1 MGIVCLFCD
10 ANALDPNRLVSQYVR
25 EQWTT
30 EKGFSGGVIRAI
42 AQTAN
47 GYLWIGTDNGLI
59 RFDGFN
65 FQIVPLT
72 PSSPS
77 SDGPVLGLGT
87 DADGN
92 LLVRLQGQMLRQNS
106 RGFESMPSGTGP
118 TVSHVTAM
126 GKGEHGGAILSDL
139 LGGTLRF
146 RRGKLEIV
154 TNRDVAPGSSTVISI
169 AETRDGKIWMGTLGT
184 GLFYLEEGRLAH
196 VTAGFPDKKINCL
209 LPLDDNNLWVGTDGG
224 LFRWNG
230 TELKRAEVPA
240 TLRKVQVLS
249 MLRDRNSNSWI
260 GTSRGLIRINAGGVA
275 LAEEKELRGDG
286 GINALFEDREGNI
299 WVGGGQG
306 LERVQDS
313 IFLTYSP
320 AASLPSG
327 NNGPIYVD
335 RENRTWF
342 APARGGLYFLKE
354 GRVQRI
360 TTAPLDR
367 DVVYSIG
374 GLNDEIWI
382 GGQRS
387 GLTRLQY
394 RDGLVRARTYTEAN
408 GLAQNSVY
416 AVHQSRDGAVWAGT
430 LTGGVSKYWDGHF
443 TKYTTANGLASNSI
457 LSISETRNG
466 SVWFATPNGLSSLS
480 NGDWKTYTL
489 QEGLPSTSVNCL
501 FEDPSGVLWIGTSK
515 GLASFNSGRIQVPRE
530 PPEALRGQI
539 FGIAIDK
546 HGWLWIATSDHVVS
560 VQPDHLAAGT
570 LEADDVREYGPADG
584 LRSIQGVKRNS
595 SVVADLLGRIWFSMS
610 RGLSVVDPSHLT
622 NSSTPAIAHVETISA
637 DGNTINIGD
646 SVRIP
651 ASRKKITFA
660 YTGLSFA
667 APERVRFRYS
677 LDGFDHGWSE
687 PVAAREAVYTNL
699 SPGSYRFRVTA
710 SNSDGTWNGVE
721 TAISFEVEPT
731 YYQTS
736 WFRVSCVAMF
746 LVLLWALYQFRVQQ
760 LARQFNIRLEERV
773 GERTRIAREL
783 HDTLLQSFHGLL
795 LRFQMVHDLLPTRAT
810 EAKQHLA
817 SAIDQAAEAITE
829 GRDAVQGLRAST
841 VEVNDLVFAIRVI
854 GEELAADESNHCSA
868 NFQVA
873 MEGTPRNLHPIIRD
887 EIYRI
892 ASEAL
897 RNAFR
902 HAQARHIEVE
912 IRYDE
917 TQLRLRVRDDG
928 KGIDSKVLESEG
940 RAGHWGLHGMR
951 ERAKLVGGKLD
962 VWSEIGSGTEVDLNI
977 PASAAYA
984 RSSARRGSWLSEIFS
999 R

>member
-1 MGIVCLFCD
+1 MGVVFLFCD
-10 ANALDPNRLVSQYVR
+10 ANALDPNRKVSQYVR

-30 EKGFSGGVIRAI
+30 EKGFPGGVVRAI
-42 AQTAN
+42 AQTVN

-65 FQIVPLT
+65 FQVVSLT
-72 PSSPS
+72 PSSPF
-77 SDGPVLGLGT
+77 SDGPVLGLAT

-92 LLVRLQGQMLRQNS
+92 LLVRLQGQVLRQNN

-126 GKGEHGGAILSDL
+126 GKDGRGGALLSDL
-139 LGGTLRF
+139 IGGTLRF
-146 RRGKLEIV
+146 RREKLEIV
-154 TNRDVAPGSSTVISI
+154 ASQKQVPGSAMVISI

-184 GLFYLEEGRLAH
+184 GLFYLEAGHLAH
-196 VTAGFPDKKINCL
+196 VTAGFPDNKINCL
-209 LPLDDNNLWVGTDGG
+209 LPLDDNSLWVGTDSG

-230 TELKRAEVPA
+230 TELRPA
-240 TLRKVQVLS
+240 ALPASLRHVQVLT
-249 MLRDRNSNSWI
+249 MLRDRDSNIWV
-260 GTSRGLIRINAGGVA
+260 GTARGLVRISTGGIA
-275 LAEEKELRGDG
+275 LSEERELRGDG
-286 GINALFEDREGNI
+286 GVNALFEDREGNI
-299 WVGGGQG
+299 WVGGARG

-320 AASLPSG
+320 AASLPSES
-327 NNGPIYVD
+327 NGPIYVD
-335 RENRTWF
+335 PENRTWF

-354 GRVQRI
+354 ARVQPI
-360 TTAPLDR
+360 ATAPLDR

-374 GLNDEIWI
+374 GLKDEIWI
-382 GGQRS
+382 GGQHS

-394 RDGLVRARTYTEAN
+394 RDGVVRTRTYTEAD
-408 GLAQNSVY
+408 GLAQNSIY
-416 AVHQSRDGAVWAGT
+416 AVYQSRDGAVWAGT

-443 TKYTTANGLASNSI
+443 TTYTTAGGLASNSI
-457 LSISETRNG
+457 SAISETRNG
-466 SVWFATPNGLSSLS
+466 TMWFGTPNGLSSLS
-480 NGDWKTYTL
+480 NGDWKTFTL
-489 QEGLPSTSVNCL
+489 QDGLPSASVNCL

-515 GLASFNSGRIQVPRE
+515 GLASVNSGRIQVPRA

-539 FGIAIDK
+539 YGIAIDK
-546 HGWLWIATSDHVVS
+546 HGWLWIATSNHVMS

-570 LEADDVREYGPADG
+570 LEPADVREYGPADG
-584 LRSIQGVKRNS
+584 LRSIEGVKRNN
-595 SVVADLLGRIWFSMS
+595 SVVADSQGRIWFSMS
-610 RGLSVVDPSHLT
+610 RGLSVVDPSQLPV
-622 NSSTPAIAHVETISA
+622 SSVPAIAHVEVISA
-637 DGNTINIGD
+637 DGKPIYIGD

-651 ASRKKITFA
+651 ASRKKITFS
-660 YTGLSFA
+660 YSGLSLA
-667 APERVRFRYS
+667 APQRIRFRYF

-710 SNSDGTWNGVE
+710 SNSDGAWNGVE
-721 TAISFEVEPT
+721 TAIPFEVEPS
-731 YYQTS
+731 YYQTN
-736 WFRVSCVAMF
+736 WFRALWAAVF
-746 LVLLWALYQFRVQQ
+746 LLLLWALYQFRVQQ

-773 GERTRIAREL
+773 SERTRIAREL

-795 LRFQMVHDLLPTRAT
+795 LRFQTVYDLLPTRPA

-817 SAIDQAAEAITE
+817 SAIDQAAESITE

-841 VEVNDLVFAIRVI
+841 VEDNDLVFAIRVI

-868 NFQVA
+868 TFQVG

-928 KGIDSKVLESEG
+928 KGIDPNVLESEG

-951 ERAKLVGGKLD
+951 ERAELVGGKLD

-984 RSSARRGSWLSEIFS
+984 RSSAHRRSWLSEMFS

>member
-1 MGIVCLFCD
+1 VGVVCLFCD

-30 EKGFSGGVIRAI
+30 EKRFSGGVIRAI
-42 AQTAN
+42 TQTAN

-65 FQIVPLT
+65 FQVVPLT

-146 RRGKLEIV
+146 RREKLEII

-184 GLFYLEEGRLAH
+184 GLFYLQEGRLTH
-196 VTAGFPDKKINCL
+196 VAAGFPDNKINCL
-209 LPLDDNNLWVGTDGG
+209 LPLDDNNLWVGTDSG

-299 WVGGGQG
+299 WVGGGRG

-335 RENRTWF
+335 PENRTWF

-382 GGQRS
+382 GGQHS

-394 RDGLVRARTYTEAN
+394 RDGLVSTRTYTEAN
-408 GLAQNSVY
+408 GLAQNSIFAVY
-416 AVHQSRDGAVWAGT
+416 QSRDGAVWAGT

-443 TKYTTANGLASNSI
+443 TTYTTAGGLASNSI
-457 LSISETRNG
+457 SAISETRNG
-466 SVWFATPNGLSSLS
+466 TMWFGTPNGLSSLS
-480 NGDWKTYTL
+480 NGDWKAFTL
-489 QEGLPSTSVNCL
+489 QDGLPDRSVLCL
-501 FEDPSGVLWIGTSK
+501 FEDSSGVLWIGTSK
-515 GLASFNSGRIQVPRE
+515 GLAFFKSGHIQVPQAPE
-530 PPEALRGQI
+530 PLRGQI
-539 FGIAIDK
+539 LGIAIDQ
-546 HGWLWIATSDHVVS
+546 HGWLWIATLNRVMR
-560 VQPDHLAAGT
+560 VQRDHLVAGL
-570 LEADDVREYGPADG
+570 LEPPDVREYGPADG
-584 LRSIQGVKRNS
+584 LSSIEGVKRNN
-595 SVVADLLGRIWFSMS
+595 SVVADSQGRIWFSMS
-610 RGLSVVDPSHLT
+610 RGLSVVDPSQLL
-622 NSSTPAIAHVETISA
+622 NSSVPAIAHVEVISA
-637 DGNTINIGD
+637 DGNPIDIGD

-651 ASRKKITFA
+651 ASRKKITFS
-660 YTGLSFA
+660 YSGLSFA
-667 APERVRFRYS
+667 APERIRFRYF

-710 SNSDGTWNGVE
+710 SNSDGAWNGVE
-721 TAISFEVEPT
+721 TAIPFEVEPT
-731 YYQTS
+731 YYQTN
-736 WFRVSCVAMF
+736 WFRSLWAALF
-746 LVLLWALYQFRVQQ
+746 LLLLWALYQFRVQQ

-773 GERTRIAREL
+773 SERTRIAREL

-795 LRFQMVHDLLPTRAT
+795 LRFQTVYDLLPTRPA

-817 SAIDQAAEAITE
+817 SAIDQAAESITE
-829 GRDAVQGLRAST
+829 GRDAVQGLRVSS
-841 VEVNDLVFAIRVI
+841 VEDNDLVFAIRVI

-868 NFQVA
+868 TFQVA

-928 KGIDSKVLESEG
+928 KGIDPKVLESEG

-951 ERAKLVGGKLD
+951 ERAELVGGKLD

-984 RSSARRGSWLSEIFS
+984 RSSARRRSWLSEMFS

>member
-1 MGIVCLFCD
+1 VCLCCD

-30 EKGFSGGVIRAI
+30 EKGFSGGVVRAI

-65 FQIVPLT
+65 FQVVPLT

-77 SDGPVLGLGT
+77 SDGPVLGLAT

-146 RRGKLEIV
+146 RREKLEIV

-184 GLFYLEEGRLAH
+184 GLFYLEGGHLAH
-196 VTAGFPDKKINCL
+196 VTAGFPDNKINCL
-209 LPLDDNNLWVGTDGG
+209 LPLDDNSLWVGTDSG

-230 TELKRAEVPA
+230 TELRPA
-240 TLRKVQVLS
+240 ALPASLRHVQVLT
-249 MLRDRNSNSWI
+249 MLRDRDSNIWV
-260 GTSRGLIRINAGGVA
+260 GTARGLVRISTGGIA
-275 LAEEKELRGDG
+275 LSEETELRGDG
-286 GINALFEDREGNI
+286 GVNALFEDREGNI
-299 WVGGGQG
+299 WVGGARG

-320 AASLPSG
+320 AASLPSES
-327 NNGPIYVD
+327 NGPIYVD
-335 RENRTWF
+335 PENRTWF

-354 GRVQRI
+354 ARVQPI

-374 GLNDEIWI
+374 GLKDEIWI
-382 GGQRS
+382 GGQHS

-394 RDGLVRARTYTEAN
+394 RDGVVRTRTYTEAD
-408 GLAQNSVY
+408 GLAQNSIY
-416 AVHQSRDGAVWAGT
+416 AVYQSRDGAVWAGT

-443 TKYTTANGLASNSI
+443 TTYTTAGGLASNSI
-457 LSISETRNG
+457 SAISETRNG
-466 SVWFATPNGLSSLS
+466 TMWFGTPNGLSSLS
-480 NGDWKTYTL
+480 NGGWKTFTL
-489 QEGLPSTSVNCL
+489 QDGLPSASVNCL

-515 GLASFNSGRIQVPRE
+515 GLASVNSGRIQVPRA

-539 FGIAIDK
+539 YGIAIDK
-546 HGWLWIATSDHVVS
+546 HGWLWIATSNHVMS

-570 LEADDVREYGPADG
+570 FEADDVREYGPPDG
-584 LRSIQGVKRNS
+584 LGSIEGVKRNS
-595 SVVADLLGRIWFSMS
+595 SVVADSLGQIWFSMS

-622 NSSTPAIAHVETISA
+622 NSSVPAIAHVETISA
-637 DGNTINIGD
+637 DGNSIDVGD

-651 ASRKKITFA
+651 ASLKKITFS
-660 YTGLSFA
+660 YSGLSFA
-667 APERVRFRYS
+667 APERIRFRYF

-710 SNSDGTWNGVE
+710 SNSDGAWNGVE
-721 TAISFEVEPT
+721 AAIPFEVEPT
-731 YYQTS
+731 YYQTN
-736 WFRVSCVAMF
+736 WFRALCAAVF
-746 LVLLWALYQFRVQQ
+746 LLLLWALYQIRVQQ

-795 LRFQMVHDLLPTRAT
+795 LRFQTVYDLLPTRAA

-841 VEVNDLVFAIRVI
+841 IEVNDLGFAIRVI
-854 GEELAADESNHCSA
+854 GEELAADESNHSSA

-873 MEGTPRNLHPIIRD
+873 MEGTPRNLHPILRD

-928 KGIDSKVLESEG
+928 KGIDPKVLESEG

-984 RSSARRGSWLSEIFS
+984 RSPARRRSWLSEMFS
-999 R
+999 G